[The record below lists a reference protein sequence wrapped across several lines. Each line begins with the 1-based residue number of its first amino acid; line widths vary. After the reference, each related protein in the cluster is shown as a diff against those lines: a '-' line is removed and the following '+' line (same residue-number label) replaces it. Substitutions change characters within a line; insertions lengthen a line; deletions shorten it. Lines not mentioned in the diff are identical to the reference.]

1 MYEII
6 QTAHGFKVRK
16 PYTYK
21 NGRPDKWL
29 YLESR
34 YKGAEKWALDY
45 LYARTYTRAGAE
57 RIIKLLERSERQ

>member
-1 MYEII
+1 MYEIV
-6 QTAHGFKVRK
+6 QTWSGFHIRK

-34 YKGAEKWALDY
+34 YKGVEKWILDY
-45 LYARTYTRAGAE
+45 LYARTYTKAGAE
-57 RIIKLLERSERQ
+57 RIIKLLERR